1 MLLLPHPDRLLLGY
15 WLGAALTAVTLGL
28 VIVFALEG
36 SGYAK
41 TSKKTVSPAVDL
53 ALAGI
58 AVLIVLV
65 LATGRDQRFE
75 QRRARRR
82 ESKKPPR
89 WQRRLAKGTAK
100 TTFVVGVLL
109 SFPGASYL
117 IALDRLGKLH
127 FSTAVTVLV
136 VIGFTL
142 VQLVLL
148 EAPLIAY
155 AIAPNRRRS

>member
-100 TTFVVGVLL
+100 TTFVVGALL